1 MYCDCVLPLPLD
13 GSLTYSVPAGLFPQ
27 VGQRVLV
34 PLGRS
39 KHYTALVVKVHDQK
53 PDCQT
58 KDIVEVMDETPIVLP
73 VQMKLW
79 QWVSDYYMCS
89 MGEVFKAAIPAGLK
103 STKKK
108 NSRTTRVEELDFE
121 VRTIHPLTEHQTR
134 AYDRIKEL
142 WQEKPACLL
151 HGVTSSGKTEVY
163 IHLIDEAIRE
173 GKQVLYLLPEIVLT
187 TQLTERLRRVFG
199 SRLGIYHSKYSD
211 AKRVEVYRKQ
221 LSDEPYDIIVGVRSS
236 VLLPFRRLGLIIVDE
251 EHETSFKQQ
260 DPAPRYNARSVA
272 LVMASMVGANTLL
285 GSATP
290 SMESYEN
297 ALKGKYGLVTLKQR
311 YENMMLP
318 EVEVVDMKEERRRKM
333 ATGLFSSR
341 LLAEIRQTLDAG
353 HQVILFQN
361 RRGYSPMI
369 ECKVCGW
376 VPQCPRC
383 DVSMTFHRRLATL
396 SCHYC
401 GYSVPVPEICP
412 QCETKSLTSKGFG
425 TERIE
430 DTLSQLFPQATVKR
444 MDLDT
449 TRSRAHYEELL
460 TDVKERRADILV
472 GTQMVAKGLDFAGVR
487 LVGILDASSMLRQ
500 PDFRAYERGFQ
511 LMAQVAGRAG
521 RHELRGKVILQTME
535 VSSSVIAQVVNHDYE
550 GMFREQIEER
560 RQFSYPP
567 FCRLTD
573 IYVKHKDMAVA
584 EHMAEE
590 MAAVLRRV
598 FGTRVLGPVAP
609 PVARQQSLHIRKIT
623 LKTEIS
629 ASPSAVSARLTEIV
643 NYIKS
648 KDVFRSASVVL
659 DVDPL

>member
-584 EHMAEE
+584 EHMAED

>member
-1 MYCDCVLPLPLD
+1 M
-13 GSLTYSVPAGLFPQ
+13 
-27 VGQRVLV
+27 
-34 PLGRS
+34 
-39 KHYTALVVKVHDQK
+39 
-53 PDCQT
+53 
-58 KDIVEVMDETPIVLP
+58 
-73 VQMKLW
+73 
-79 QWVSDYYMCS
+79 
-89 MGEVFKAAIPAGLK
+89 
-103 STKKK
+103 
-108 NSRTTRVEELDFE
+108 
-121 VRTIHPLTEHQTR
+121 
-134 AYDRIKEL
+134 
-142 WQEKPACLL
+142 
-151 HGVTSSGKTEVY
+151 
-163 IHLIDEAIRE
+163 
-173 GKQVLYLLPEIVLT
+173 
-187 TQLTERLRRVFG
+187 
-199 SRLGIYHSKYSD
+199 
-211 AKRVEVYRKQ
+211 
-221 LSDEPYDIIVGVRSS
+221 
-236 VLLPFRRLGLIIVDE
+236 
-251 EHETSFKQQ
+251 
-260 DPAPRYNARSVA
+260 
-272 LVMASMVGANTLL
+272 
-285 GSATP
+285 
-290 SMESYEN
+290 
-297 ALKGKYGLVTLKQR
+297 
-311 YENMMLP
+311 
-318 EVEVVDMKEERRRKM
+318 
-333 ATGLFSSR
+333 
-341 LLAEIRQTLDAG
+341 
-353 HQVILFQN
+353 
-361 RRGYSPMI
+361 
-369 ECKVCGW
+369 
-376 VPQCPRC
+376 
-383 DVSMTFHRRLATL
+383 L

-401 GYSVPVPEICP
+401 GYSVPVPENCP

-449 TRSRAHYEELL
+449 TRSRTHYEELL

-535 VSSSVIAQVVNHDYE
+535 VSSSVVAQVVNHDYE

-573 IYVKHKDMAVA
+573 IYVKHKDLAVA

-590 MAAVLRRV
+590 MAAVLRHV

-623 LKTEIS
+623 LKTETS

>member
-34 PLGRS
+34 PLGQS
-39 KHYTALVVKVHDQK
+39 KHYMALVVRVHDQK

-58 KDIVEVMDETPIVLP
+58 KDILEVMDETPIVLP

-108 NSRTTRVEELDFE
+108 NSHATRVEELDFE
-121 VRTIHPLTEHQTR
+121 VRPIHPLTEHQTR
-134 AYDRIKEL
+134 AYDQIKES
-142 WQEKPACLL
+142 WQQKPTCLL

-236 VLLPFRRLGLIIVDE
+236 VLLPFRRLGLVIVDE

-272 LVMASMVGANTLL
+272 LVMASMVGAKTLL

-353 HQVILFQN
+353 YQVILFQN

-383 DVSMTFHRRLATL
+383 DVSMTFHRRLAML

-430 DTLSQLFPQATVKR
+430 DTLSQLFPHATVKR

-521 RHELRGKVILQTME
+521 RHELRGKVILQSME
-535 VSSSVIAQVVNHDYE
+535 VSASVIAQVVNHDYE

-573 IYVKHKDMAVA
+573 IYVKHKDLAVV

-590 MAAVLRRV
+590 MTVALRRV

-623 LKTEIS
+623 LKAETS